1 MAILEG
7 TVAFESLR
15 ETDKFNGQD
24 TGKYSVTLT
33 LDDSDAD
40 ALEKLGVKLKSY
52 EGKRQRKFASKY
64 QPMVFDR
71 EGRPYTGSVPYGSRV
86 RIVWT
91 EGQSHPV
98 HGVTPYLNKLK
109 VLEIADTNMEDDDPS
124 DF

>member
-7 TVAFESLR
+7 IVAFESLR

-33 LDDSDAD
+33 LDDDDAD
-40 ALEKLGVKLKSY
+40 KLEKLGVKLKSY

-64 QPMVFDR
+64 QPMVFDNS
-71 EGRPYTGSVPYGSRV
+71 GHPYSGSIPYGSKV

-91 EGQSHPV
+91 EGQEHPV

-109 VLEIADTNMEDDDPS
+109 VIELADTNMEDGDPS

>member
-33 LDDSDAD
+33 LEDSDAD
-40 ALEKLGVKLKSY
+40 KLESMGVKLKSY
-52 EGKRQRKFASKY
+52 EGRRQRKFASKY
-64 QPMVFDR
+64 QPLVFDKD
-71 EGRPYTGSVPYGSRV
+71 GHPYNGSVPYGSKV

-91 EGQSHPV
+91 EGQAHPV

-109 VLEIADTNMEDDDPS
+109 VLELAEMDMEQDDG

>member
-1 MAILEG
+1 MATLEG
-7 TVAFESLR
+7 IVAFESLR

-33 LDDSDAD
+33 LDDKDAD
-40 ALEKLGVKLKSY
+40 YLEKQGVKLKSY

-64 QPMVFDR
+64 QPLVFDKD
-71 EGRPYTGSVPYGSRV
+71 GNTYGGNIPYGSKV

-91 EGQSHPV
+91 EGAAHPV

-109 VLEIADTNMEDDDPS
+109 VLELAVNDGSDDDPS

>member
-33 LDDSDAD
+33 LDDDDAD
-40 ALEKLGVKLKSY
+40 KLEKLGVKLKNY

-64 QPMVFDR
+64 QPMVFDN
-71 EGRPYTGSVPYGSRV
+71 EGRSYNGSVPYGSRV

-91 EGQSHPV
+91 EGQEHPV

-109 VLEIADTNMEDDDPS
+109 VLELADHNMEDDDPS